1 MAFCNIKL
9 GALQESA
16 SSSGLGESV
25 REIRKHIEQVIG
37 DTRSLTF
44 ELSPP
49 ILHELGFEAAV
60 EWLAEQVQSENGI
73 TSDFEDDGQPKP
85 LNKDI
90 LFLLFRAVR
99 ELLVNVVK
107 HAQARHVKISIQR
120 DENDIKVIVIDD
132 GIGFD
137 PTMTDSQSGITRGF
151 GLFSIRERLD
161 HIGKRLEIESQPGQG
176 TRVTLVAPLS

>member
-137 PTMTDSQSGITRGF
+137 PTMTDSQAGITRGF